1 MRRRYDGFVTISSHA
16 RNVLELPKVLDRLAE
31 FADFSISRDA
41 ALNLDP
47 LTDRASI
54 LAALDETAQARSALE
69 FAPNLTVGSARDI
82 TSELDAA
89 EKMARLDPLAL
100 VGVADTI
107 RSGNR
112 LRSTLQSIREAA
124 PELASRADRI
134 EPLNSVL
141 GAISESIAADR
152 SILDSASAKLAALR
166 SEARTVHNRL
176 LRRLQTMVASPHYS
190 RILQDP
196 IFTQRSGRYVL
207 PIRQESRSRF
217 EGVVHDVSSSGATV
231 FMEPLELVGLNN
243 DWRRLRLEEK
253 NEEERILQSLSSQ
266 VGAVAVEARE
276 NLRIIAG
283 LDLAFAKARYAGA
296 IGAMEPEITADF
308 SFRLLGA
315 RHPLLGDAA
324 VAIDIRIESDEA
336 GFRALIITGPNTGGK
351 TVALKCV
358 GLLHL
363 MAACG
368 LHVPVGDGTNLAA
381 YSSIYADIG
390 DEQSIEQSLSTF
402 SSHLTNLVEMVQ
414 VADSGTLVLADEIGA
429 GTDPIEGAA
438 LAQAIVERLLKSGCA
453 LIATTHF
460 GSLANFAFSN
470 PLVEN
475 ASVRFDPATLSPTF
489 ELSVGLPGRSNAA
502 EIALRLGLE
511 SGIVARAQELAGSE
525 HREAVGLI
533 DDIRRRS
540 DEAAELRLK
549 AEEAANRAEESRRRA
564 EFRERE
570 AEQRTSED
578 RRRTRRESRRLLREM
593 EALVRKAR
601 EQPGNAE
608 AARLADLASRSRE
621 QERRLSEVEADSG
634 GLDDVIED
642 PAEFRPGDR
651 VAIGGI
657 RGIGEVISVDT
668 SGREA
673 EVAIGPARMR
683 VAAQDLRPAA
693 AETRVRASLRSEVPH
708 PPGVSAPIEGEIR
721 GIRVEEVPYEVDRLI
736 DRALSEGSS
745 ELRII
750 HGRGTGALRSA
761 VRQYAAEH
769 PLIRSY
775 SDAGPRDGGSGVT
788 VVLLGE

>member
-1 MRRRYDGFVTISSHA
+1 MTISSHA

-308 SFRLLGA
+308 SFRLLGRQTSAA
-315 RHPLLGDAA
+315 RRRRGGHRHSNRERRGGISRTHNHRSQHGRKDCRPEVCWSPPPYGRL
-324 VAIDIRIESDEA
+324 RIARACWRRHES
-336 GFRALIITGPNTGGK
+336 G
-351 TVALKCV
+351 
-358 GLLHL
+358 
-363 MAACG
+363 
-368 LHVPVGDGTNLAA
+368 
-381 YSSIYADIG
+381 
-390 DEQSIEQSLSTF
+390 
-402 SSHLTNLVEMVQ
+402 
-414 VADSGTLVLADEIGA
+414 
-429 GTDPIEGAA
+429 
-438 LAQAIVERLLKSGCA
+438 RLL
-453 LIATTHF
+453 
-460 GSLANFAFSN
+460 
-470 PLVEN
+470 
-475 ASVRFDPATLSPTF
+475 
-489 ELSVGLPGRSNAA
+489 
-502 EIALRLGLE
+502 
-511 SGIVARAQELAGSE
+511 
-525 HREAVGLI
+525 I
-533 DDIRRRS
+533 DLCRYRR
-540 DEAAELRLK
+540 
-549 AEEAANRAEESRRRA
+549 
-564 EFRERE
+564 
-570 AEQRTSED
+570 
-578 RRRTRRESRRLLREM
+578 
-593 EALVRKAR
+593 
-601 EQPGNAE
+601 
-608 AARLADLASRSRE
+608 
-621 QERRLSEVEADSG
+621 
-634 GLDDVIED
+634 
-642 PAEFRPGDR
+642 
-651 VAIGGI
+651 
-657 RGIGEVISVDT
+657 
-668 SGREA
+668 
-673 EVAIGPARMR
+673 
-683 VAAQDLRPAA
+683 
-693 AETRVRASLRSEVPH
+693 
-708 PPGVSAPIEGEIR
+708 
-721 GIRVEEVPYEVDRLI
+721 
-736 DRALSEGSS
+736 
-745 ELRII
+745 
-750 HGRGTGALRSA
+750 
-761 VRQYAAEH
+761 
-769 PLIRSY
+769 
-775 SDAGPRDGGSGVT
+775 
-788 VVLLGE
+788 